1 MIHLVDRVAWS
12 SFALAVVEH
21 DGYATKI
28 ANEVEVHETTQEPG
42 LVDVVLPGLLV
53 EERGIA
59 DFVDHHIGTVDGL
72 IVLFPCITHEEVGG
86 LDGEV

>member
-1 MIHLVDRVAWS
+1 MIHLVDRVAWGS
-12 SFALAVVEH
+12 LTLTVVEH
-21 DGYATKI
+21 DGYATKVT
-28 ANEVEVHETTQEPG
+28 NEVEVHETTQEPG